1 VLLGVAGAVLIAST
15 ALAVAVRNAQ
25 ALPYRLDDEQLID
38 EVVEVVVA
46 HGDHGQAMV
55 NGERWH
61 VRTEEPPL
69 ERGMLVRVLERHG
82 LTLLVE
88 PTDDDW
94 RRR

>member
-1 VLLGVAGAVLIAST
+1 
-15 ALAVAVRNAQ
+15 
-25 ALPYRLDDEQLID
+25 
-38 EVVEVVVA
+38 
-46 HGDHGQAMV
+46 MV

-61 VRTEEPPL
+61 VRTDEPPL
-69 ERGMLVRVLERHG
+69 ERGMLVRILERHG